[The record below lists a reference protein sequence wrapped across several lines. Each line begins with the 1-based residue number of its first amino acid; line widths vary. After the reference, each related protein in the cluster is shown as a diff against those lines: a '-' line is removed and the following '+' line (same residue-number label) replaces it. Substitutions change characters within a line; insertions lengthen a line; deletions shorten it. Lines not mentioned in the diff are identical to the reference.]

1 MNVLLILI
9 REASEQC
16 NVSLIRQWCAL
27 SSNEINKTPYDILF
41 FML

>member
-16 NVSLIRQWCAL
+16 NVSLISDVL
-27 SSNEINKTPYDILF
+27 YHLKEINKTPYDILF